1 MGRYRRYLIG
11 LAIAVVL
18 LGAYAAAGF
27 LAVPYYARR
36 SLHDFVRQHYGR
48 AVAMREIRFNPF
60 TLALDV
66 SGFSLPDADGQPL
79 LSFNRLHVGLR
90 LASLWRLAPS
100 FGEIILQQPYVR
112 AVIRAD
118 GALNLADLGKGFPS
132 APAKP
137 QPKSEPMRLF
147 IQRLAVISGTAAF
160 ADQDRT
166 RPFHAEFKPIA
177 FELRDFS
184 TTPRTGNG
192 YTLNAASPEG
202 ERLIWSGT
210 LRLEPVSSHGVF
222 EIADLQART
231 LWRYLRESL
240 SFEMGSGVIAIKG
253 DYDLASEGG
262 PLGLK
267 LNVHNILVTKLGLKP
282 NGAAENC
289 IDLGRIE
296 IAGTR
301 LDLNRHSVEVAKVQV
316 SGGDVKAW
324 MSEQGRLNLLEL
336 VAAPAP
342 TAAAA
347 PAVATSP
354 ASTGPSTPAW
364 RVSVPD
370 IAIAGVKVSAED
382 RQIKPAAA
390 LVLDPLNVHVA
401 GFNTSPDDTLDL
413 TLDSGVNSSGRINA
427 KARVTAKSGAV
438 SAHVEA
444 ADLSLQALQPYI
456 AQYTS
461 MTLLKGTLGAQLDI
475 ERGADGSLAVK
486 GKTRVAGLNTVD
498 NALKQDFVK
507 WKELLIA
514 DLSYR
519 SKPAGLRIGTVTALE
534 PYVRMVIAPDRTVNI
549 TKILTP
555 PGAAPGTPPAT
566 DKLAAADTTSAA
578 GSTPAS
584 GRAAAPVQTAA
595 TAEGAATPFPVSIG
609 TVRFIKGSA
618 DYSDLWI
625 KPSFA
630 VGIQTLEGT
639 VSGLSSDPKSR
650 AKVELNGKVD
660 RYSPVHIGGQ
670 INVLS
675 AQLYTDVTMS
685 MKDLDLTIVNP
696 YSGHF
701 AGYKIDKGKLS
712 VDVSYKV
719 EQRKLAA
726 QQHFVVHDLQLG
738 DRVESPDAV
747 HLPLKIAVALL
758 KDRNGVIDIN
768 LPMNGSLDDPTFSI
782 GPVIWKAFLNLIV
795 KAATAPFALLGH
807 LFGGGEHLNIV
818 EFAAGS
824 AELEPPA
831 KEQLA
836 SLVKALKERPQLK
849 LDVPIVFS
857 PGLDRPQMAAARLRE
872 ELLARVQKTG
882 AGKRHPDTAGEMTL
896 ADPEK
901 HFHLLVDQYKADL
914 GKDAQLPP
922 SALAVQ
928 AAKGKEAAPYDP
940 AIADLN
946 AALIDHIEVPDADL
960 EALGKQRAKAIQDA
974 LLSDG
979 QVDPSRV
986 FIVNAT
992 PKPDTGDKAKDSGD
1006 KVKDSGDKVKDS
1018 GDKAKD
1024 TGDKAKDG
1032 GDKVKVELAVK

>member
-18 LGAYAAAGF
+18 LGAYGAAGF

-36 SLHDFVRQHYGR
+36 GLQDFVRQHYGR
-48 AVAMREIRFNPF
+48 AVAMAEIRFNPF

-112 AVIRAD
+112 AVKRAD

-132 APAKP
+132 APAKA

-147 IQRLAVISGTAAF
+147 IRRLAVISGTAAF
-160 ADQDRT
+160 EDQDRT

-184 TTPRTGNG
+184 TTARTGNG

-202 ERLIWSGT
+202 ERLTWSGT

-240 SFEMGSGVIAIKG
+240 SFEMASGVIAIKG

-262 PLGLK
+262 PLALK
-267 LNVHNILVTKLGLKP
+267 LNVHNILVTRLGLKP

-296 IAGTR
+296 IADTR
-301 LDLNRHSVEVAKVQV
+301 LDLSRHSVDIAKVQL

-324 MSEQGRLNLLEL
+324 MSEQGRLNLLDL
-336 VAAPAP
+336 VAAP
-342 TAAAA
+342 AA

-354 ASTGPSTPAW
+354 ASTGASAPAW
-364 RVSVPD
+364 TVSVPD
-370 IAIAGVKVSAED
+370 IAIAAVKVSAED

-413 TLDSGVNSSGRINA
+413 TLDSGVNGSGRINA
-427 KARVTAKSGAV
+427 QARVTAKSGAV

-444 ADLSLQALQPYI
+444 ADLGLQALQPYI

-461 MTLLKGTLGAQLDI
+461 MTLLKGTLGAKFDI
-475 ERGADGSLAVK
+475 ERGEDGSLAVK
-486 GKTRVAGLNTVD
+486 GKTRVAGLSTVD

-534 PYVRMVIAPDRTVNI
+534 PYVRMIIAPDRTVNI
-549 TKILTP
+549 KNILTP
-555 PGAAPGTPPAT
+555 PGAASRTPPAT
-566 DKLAAADTTSAA
+566 DKLAAADASA
-578 GSTPAS
+578 
-584 GRAAAPVQTAA
+584 
-595 TAEGAATPFPVSIG
+595 GAATPLPVSIG
-609 TVRFIKGSA
+609 TVRFINGSA

-670 INVLS
+670 INLLS

-719 EQRKLAA
+719 EQRQLAA
-726 QQHFVVHDLQLG
+726 QQHFVVDELQLG

-758 KDRNGVIDIN
+758 KDRNGVIDID

-782 GPVIWKAFLNLIV
+782 GPIIWKAFVNLIV

-807 LFGGGEHLNIV
+807 LFGGGEHPNIV

-824 AELEPPA
+824 AELDPPA
-831 KEQLA
+831 REQLA

-857 PGLDRPQMAAARLRE
+857 PGLDRPQMAAARLRQ
-872 ELLARVQKTG
+872 ELLARAQNTRQGRK
-882 AGKRHPDTAGEMTL
+882 HPDTAGEMAL
-896 ADPEK
+896 SDPQK
-901 HFHLLVDQYKADL
+901 HFQLLVDQYQADL
-914 GKDAQLPP
+914 GKEAQLPP
-922 SALAVQ
+922 SAAALQ
-928 AAKGKEAAPYDP
+928 AAKAKETPAYEA

-946 AALIDHIEVPDADL
+946 AALINHIEVPDADL
-960 EALGKQRAKAIQDA
+960 EALGKQRAHAIQDA

-979 QVDPSRV
+979 QVDAARV
-986 FIVNAT
+986 FIVNAP
-992 PKPDTGDKAKDSGD
+992 PKPDS
-1006 KVKDSGDKVKDS
+1006 
-1018 GDKAKD
+1018 
-1024 TGDKAKDG
+1024 

>member
-18 LGAYAAAGF
+18 LGAYGAAGF

-36 SLHDFVRQHYGR
+36 GLQDFVRQHYGR
-48 AVAMREIRFNPF
+48 AVAMAEIRFNPF

-112 AVIRAD
+112 AVKRAD

-132 APAKP
+132 APAKA

-147 IQRLAVISGTAAF
+147 IRRLAVISGTAAF
-160 ADQDRT
+160 EDQDRT

-184 TTPRTGNG
+184 TTARTGNG

-202 ERLIWSGT
+202 ERLTWSGT

-240 SFEMGSGVIAIKG
+240 SFEMASGVIAIKG

-262 PLGLK
+262 ALALK
-267 LNVHNILVTKLGLKP
+267 LNVHNILVTRLGLKP

-296 IAGTR
+296 IADTR
-301 LDLNRHSVEVAKVQV
+301 LDLSRHSVDIAKVQL

-324 MSEQGRLNLLEL
+324 MSEQGRLNLLDL
-336 VAAPAP
+336 VAAPAAP
-342 TAAAA
+342 AAAI
-347 PAVATSP
+347 SP
-354 ASTGPSTPAW
+354 ASTGASAPAW
-364 RVSVPD
+364 TVSVPD
-370 IAIAGVKVSAED
+370 IAIAAVKVSAED

-390 LVLDPLNVHVA
+390 LVLDPLNVHVG

-413 TLDSGVNSSGRINA
+413 TLDSGVNGSGRINA
-427 KARVTAKSGAV
+427 QARVTTKSGAV

-444 ADLSLQALQPYI
+444 ADLGLQALQPYI

-461 MTLLKGTLGAQLDI
+461 MTLLKGTLGAKFDI
-475 ERGADGSLAVK
+475 ERGEDGSLAVK
-486 GKTRVAGLNTVD
+486 GKTRVAGLSTVD

-534 PYVRMVIAPDRTVNI
+534 PYVRMIIAPDRTVNI
-549 TKILTP
+549 KNILTP
-555 PGAAPGTPPAT
+555 PGAASRTPPAT
-566 DKLAAADTTSAA
+566 DKLAAADASA
-578 GSTPAS
+578 
-584 GRAAAPVQTAA
+584 
-595 TAEGAATPFPVSIG
+595 GAATPFPVSIG
-609 TVRFIKGSA
+609 TVRFINGSA

-670 INVLS
+670 INLLS

-719 EQRKLAA
+719 EQRQLAA
-726 QQHFVVHDLQLG
+726 QQHFVVDELQLG
-738 DRVESPDAV
+738 DRVDSPDAV

-758 KDRNGVIDIN
+758 KDRNGVIDID

-782 GPVIWKAFLNLIV
+782 GPIIWKAFVNLIV

-807 LFGGGEHLNIV
+807 LFGGGEHPNIV

-824 AELEPPA
+824 AELDPPA
-831 KEQLA
+831 REQLA

-857 PGLDRPQMAAARLRE
+857 PGLDRPQMAAARLRQ
-872 ELLARVQKTG
+872 ELLARAQNTRQGRK
-882 AGKRHPDTAGEMTL
+882 HPDTAGEMAL
-896 ADPEK
+896 SDPPK
-901 HFHLLVDQYKADL
+901 HFQLLVDQYQADL
-914 GKDAQLPP
+914 GKEAQLPP
-922 SALAVQ
+922 SAAALQ
-928 AAKGKEAAPYDP
+928 AAKAKETPAYET

-946 AALIDHIEVPDADL
+946 AALINHIEVPDADL
-960 EALGKQRAKAIQDA
+960 EALGKQRAQAIQDA

-979 QVDPSRV
+979 QVDAARV
-986 FIVNAT
+986 FIVNAP
-992 PKPDTGDKAKDSGD
+992 PKPDS
-1006 KVKDSGDKVKDS
+1006 
-1018 GDKAKD
+1018 
-1024 TGDKAKDG
+1024 

>member
-36 SLHDFVRQHYGR
+36 GLQDFVRQHYGR
-48 AVAMREIRFNPF
+48 AVAMGEIRFNPF

-66 SGFSLPDADGQPL
+66 RAFSLPDADGQPL
-79 LSFNRLHVGLR
+79 LSFNRLHVGLQ
-90 LASLWRLAPS
+90 LASLWRFAPS
-100 FGEIILQQPYVR
+100 FGEIILEQPYVR
-112 AVIRAD
+112 AAIRAD

-147 IQRLAVISGTAAF
+147 IRRLAVISGTAAF
-160 ADQDRT
+160 EDRT
-166 RPFHAEFKPIA
+166 RPFHAELKPIA

-184 TTPRTGNG
+184 TTARTGNG

-240 SFEMGSGVIAIKG
+240 SFEMASGVIAIKG

-296 IAGTR
+296 IADTR
-301 LDLNRHSVEVAKVQV
+301 LDMSRHSVDIAKVQV

-324 MSEQGRLNLLEL
+324 MSEQGRLNLLDL

-364 RVSVPD
+364 TVSVPD

-382 RQIKPAAA
+382 RQIKPAAT

-444 ADLSLQALQPYI
+444 ADLGLQALQPYI

-461 MTLLKGTLGAQLDI
+461 MTLLKGTLGAKLDI
-475 ERGADGSLAVK
+475 ERGADGSLAVR
-486 GKTRVAGLNTVD
+486 GKTRVAGLSTVD

-507 WKELLIA
+507 WKELLVA
-514 DLSYR
+514 DLTYR

-534 PYVRMVIAPDRTVNI
+534 PYVRMIIAPDRTVNI
-549 TKILTP
+549 KNILTP
-555 PGAAPGTPPAT
+555 PGAASKTPPAT
-566 DKLAAADTTSAA
+566 DKAADTTS
-578 GSTPAS
+578 P
-584 GRAAAPVQTAA
+584 APVQTAA
-595 TAEGAATPFPVSIG
+595 TAAGTATPFPMSIG
-609 TVRFIKGSA
+609 TVRFINGSA

-670 INVLS
+670 INLLS

-726 QQHFVVHDLQLG
+726 QQHFVVDELQLG

-782 GPVIWKAFLNLIV
+782 GPIIWKAFVNLIV

-824 AELEPPA
+824 AELDPPA

-857 PGLDRPQMAAARLRE
+857 PGLDRPQIAAARLRQ
-872 ELLARVQKTG
+872 ELLARAQNTRQ
-882 AGKRHPDTAGEMTL
+882 GKKHPDTAGEMAL
-896 ADPEK
+896 SDPEK
-901 HFHLLVDQYKADL
+901 HFQLLVDQYQADL
-914 GKDAQLPP
+914 GKEAQLPP
-922 SALAVQ
+922 SAAALQ
-928 AAKGKEAAPYDP
+928 AAKAKETPAYEA

-946 AALIDHIEVPDADL
+946 AALINHIEVPDADL
-960 EALGKQRAKAIQDA
+960 EALGKQRAQAIQDA

-979 QVDPSRV
+979 QVDAARV
-986 FIVNAT
+986 FIVNAP
-992 PKPDTGDKAKDSGD
+992 PKPDS
-1006 KVKDSGDKVKDS
+1006 
-1018 GDKAKD
+1018 
-1024 TGDKAKDG
+1024 
-1032 GDKVKVELAVK
+1032 GDKVKVELAVR

>member
-1 MGRYRRYLIG
+1 MGRYRRHLIG

-36 SLHDFVRQHYGR
+36 SLQDFVRQHYGR
-48 AVAMREIRFNPF
+48 AIVMGEIRFNPF

-66 SGFSLPDADGQPL
+66 RGFSLPDADGRPL
-79 LSFNRLHVGLR
+79 LSFSRLHVGLQ
-90 LASLWRLAPS
+90 LASLWRFAPS
-100 FGEIILQQPYVR
+100 FGEIILEQPYVR
-112 AVIRAD
+112 AAVRAD

-137 QPKSEPMRLF
+137 PPKSEPMRLF
-147 IQRLAVISGTAAF
+147 IRRLAVISGTVAF
-160 ADQDRT
+160 EDQDRT

-184 TTPRTGNG
+184 TTARTGNG

-240 SFEMGSGVIAIKG
+240 SFEMASGVIGIKG
-253 DYDLASEGG
+253 DYDLASEAG

-296 IAGTR
+296 IADTR
-301 LDLNRHSVEVAKVQV
+301 LDLSRHSVDIAKVQV

-324 MSEQGRLNLLEL
+324 MSEQGRLNLLDL
-336 VAAPAP
+336 VAAPAAPAAPGKALAQAGVP

-354 ASTGPSTPAW
+354 ASTGASTPAW
-364 RVSVPD
+364 TVSVPD
-370 IAIAGVKVSAED
+370 IAIAAVKVSAED

-390 LVLDPLNVHVA
+390 LVLDPLNVQVA

-413 TLDSGVNSSGRINA
+413 TLDSGVNSSGKINA

-444 ADLSLQALQPYI
+444 ADLGLPALQPYI

-461 MTLLKGTLGAQLDI
+461 MTLLKGTLGAKLDI

-486 GKTRVAGLNTVD
+486 GKTRVAGLSTVD

-514 DLSYR
+514 DLSYH

-534 PYVRMVIAPDRTVNI
+534 PYVRMIIAPDRTVNI
-549 TKILTP
+549 KNVLTA

-566 DKLAAADTTSAA
+566 DKPAAAD
-578 GSTPAS
+578 AS
-584 GRAAAPVQTAA
+584 GPRAAAPVQTAA
-595 TAEGAATPFPVSIG
+595 PAAGAATPFPVSIG
-609 TVRFIKGSA
+609 TVRFINGSA

-719 EQRKLAA
+719 EQRQLTA
-726 QQHFVVHDLQLG
+726 QQHFVVDELQLG

-782 GPVIWKAFLNLIV
+782 GPIIWKAFINLIV

-824 AELEPPA
+824 ADLDPPA
-831 KEQLA
+831 REQLA

-857 PGLDRPQMAAARLRE
+857 PGVDRPQMAAARLRQ
-872 ELLARVQKTG
+872 ELLARAQNTHQ
-882 AGKRHPDTAGEMTL
+882 GKKHPDAGELAL
-896 ADPEK
+896 ADPDR
-901 HFHLLVDQYKADL
+901 HFHLLLDQYQADL
-914 GKDAQLPP
+914 GKEAQLPP
-922 SALAVQ
+922 SAAALQ
-928 AAKGKEAAPYDP
+928 AAKAKETPAYEA

-946 AALIDHIEVPDADL
+946 AALINHIEVPDADL
-960 EALGKQRAKAIQDA
+960 EALGKQRAQAIQDA

-979 QVDPSRV
+979 QVDATRV
-986 FIVNAT
+986 FIVNAP
-992 PKPDTGDKAKDSGD
+992 PKPDSGD
-1006 KVKDSGDKVKDS
+1006 KI
-1018 GDKAKD
+1018 
-1024 TGDKAKDG
+1024 
-1032 GDKVKVELAVK
+1032 KVELAVK

>member
-1 MGRYRRYLIG
+1 MGRYRRHLIG

-36 SLHDFVRQHYGR
+36 GLQDFVRQHYGR
-48 AVAMREIRFNPF
+48 TVAIGEIRFNPF

-79 LSFNRLHVGLR
+79 LSFNRLHVSLQ
-90 LASLWRLAPS
+90 LASLWRFAPS
-100 FGEIILQQPYVR
+100 FGAIILEQPYVR

-118 GALNLADLGKGFPS
+118 GALNLADLGKGFPG

-147 IQRLAVISGTAAF
+147 IRRLAVISGTAAF
-160 ADQDRT
+160 EDRT

-184 TTPRTGNG
+184 TTARTGND

-202 ERLIWSGT
+202 ERLIWNGT

-240 SFEMGSGVIAIKG
+240 SFEIASGVIAIKG
-253 DYDLASEGG
+253 DYDLGSEGG

-267 LNVHNILVTKLGLKP
+267 LNVHDILVTKLGLKP

-296 IAGTR
+296 IADTR
-301 LDLNRHSVEVAKVQV
+301 VDMSRQSVDVAKVQL

-324 MSEQGRLNLLEL
+324 MSEQGRLNLLDL
-336 VAAPAP
+336 VAAPAAP
-342 TAAAA
+342 AAA
-347 PAVATSP
+347 TSQP
-354 ASTGPSTPAW
+354 GTGASTPAW
-364 RVSVPD
+364 TVSVPD
-370 IAIAGVKVSAED
+370 IAIEGVKVSAED
-382 RQIKPAAA
+382 RQTKPAAA
-390 LVLDPLNVHVA
+390 LVLDPLTIHVA

-427 KARVTAKSGAV
+427 KAQVTAKSGAV

-444 ADLSLQALQPYI
+444 ADLGLQALQPYI

-461 MTLLKGTLGAQLDI
+461 MTLLKGTLGAKLDI

-486 GKTRVAGLNTVD
+486 GKTRVAGLSTVD
-498 NALKQDFVK
+498 NALQQDFVK

-534 PYVRMVIAPDRTVNI
+534 PYVRMIIAPDRTVNI
-549 TKILTP
+549 KNVLTP
-555 PGAAPGTPPAT
+555 PGAASRTPAAT
-566 DKLAAADTTSAA
+566 DNLVAADAAA
-578 GSTPAS
+578 S
-584 GRAAAPVQTAA
+584 GRRAAAPVQTAA
-595 TAEGAATPFPVSIG
+595 TAAGGAAPPFPMSIG
-609 TVRFIKGSA
+609 TVRFVNGSA

-670 INVLS
+670 INLLS

-701 AGYKIDKGKLS
+701 AGYKIDNGKLS
-712 VDVSYKV
+712 VDVSYKI
-719 EQRKLAA
+719 EQRQLAA
-726 QQHFVVHDLQLG
+726 QQHFVVDELQLG
-738 DRVESPDAV
+738 ERVESPDAV

-782 GPVIWKAFLNLIV
+782 GPIIWKAFVNLIV

-824 AELEPPA
+824 AELDPPA
-831 KEQLA
+831 REQLA

-857 PGLDRPQMAAARLRE
+857 PGLDRPQMAAARLRQ
-872 ELLARVQKTG
+872 ELLARAQNTRQ
-882 AGKRHPDTAGEMTL
+882 GKKHPDTAGELAL
-896 ADPEK
+896 ADPER
-901 HFHLLVDQYKADL
+901 HFHLLLDQYQADL
-914 GKDAQLPP
+914 GKEAQPPP
-922 SALAVQ
+922 SAAALQ
-928 AAKGKEAAPYDP
+928 AAKAKETPAYEA

-946 AALIDHIEVPDADL
+946 AALINHIEVPDADL
-960 EALGKQRAKAIQDA
+960 EALGKQRAQAIQDA

-979 QVDPSRV
+979 QVDAARV
-986 FIVNAT
+986 FIVNAP
-992 PKPDTGDKAKDSGD
+992 PKPDS
-1006 KVKDSGDKVKDS
+1006 
-1018 GDKAKD
+1018 
-1024 TGDKAKDG
+1024 

>member
-1 MGRYRRYLIG
+1 MGRYRRHLIG

-36 SLHDFVRQHYGR
+36 SLQDFVRQHYGR
-48 AVAMREIRFNPF
+48 AIVMGEIRFNPF

-66 SGFSLPDADGQPL
+66 RGFSLPDADGQPL
-79 LSFNRLHVGLR
+79 LSFSRLHVGLQ
-90 LASLWRLAPS
+90 LASLWRFAPS
-100 FGEIILQQPYVR
+100 FGEIILEQPYVR
-112 AVIRAD
+112 AAVRAD

-137 QPKSEPMRLF
+137 PPKSEPMRLF
-147 IQRLAVISGTAAF
+147 IRRLAVISGTVAF
-160 ADQDRT
+160 EDQDRT

-184 TTPRTGNG
+184 TTARTGNG

-240 SFEMGSGVIAIKG
+240 SFEMASGVIGIKG
-253 DYDLASEGG
+253 DYDLASQGG

-267 LNVHNILVTKLGLKP
+267 LNVRNILVTKLGLKP

-296 IAGTR
+296 IADTR
-301 LDLNRHSVEVAKVQV
+301 LDLSRHSVDIAKVQV

-324 MSEQGRLNLLEL
+324 MSEQGRLNLLDL
-336 VAAPAP
+336 VAAPAAPAAPGTAPAQAGAP

-347 PAVATSP
+347 PATATW
-354 ASTGPSTPAW
+354 T
-364 RVSVPD
+364 VSVPD
-370 IAIAGVKVSAED
+370 IAIAAVKVSAED

-390 LVLDPLNVHVA
+390 LVLDPLNVQVA

-413 TLDSGVNSSGRINA
+413 TLDSGVNSSGKINA

-444 ADLSLQALQPYI
+444 ADLGLPALQPYI

-461 MTLLKGTLGAQLDI
+461 MTLLKGTLGAKLDI

-486 GKTRVAGLNTVD
+486 GKTRVAGLSTVD

-514 DLSYR
+514 DLSYH

-534 PYVRMVIAPDRTVNI
+534 PYVRMIIAPDRTVNI
-549 TKILTP
+549 KNVLTP

-566 DKLAAADTTSAA
+566 DKPAAAD
-578 GSTPAS
+578 AS
-584 GRAAAPVQTAA
+584 GPRAAAPVQTAA
-595 TAEGAATPFPVSIG
+595 PAAGAATPFPVSVG
-609 TVRFIKGSA
+609 TVRFINGSA

-719 EQRKLAA
+719 EQRQLAA
-726 QQHFVVHDLQLG
+726 QQHFVVDELQLG

-782 GPVIWKAFLNLIV
+782 GPIIWKAFINLIV

-824 AELEPPA
+824 ADLDPPA
-831 KEQLA
+831 REQLA

-857 PGLDRPQMAAARLRE
+857 PGVDRPQMAAARLRQ
-872 ELLARVQKTG
+872 ELLARAQNTHQ
-882 AGKRHPDTAGEMTL
+882 GKKHPDAGELAL
-896 ADPEK
+896 ADPDR
-901 HFHLLVDQYKADL
+901 HFHLLLDQYQADL
-914 GKDAQLPP
+914 GKEAQLPP
-922 SALAVQ
+922 SAAALQ
-928 AAKGKEAAPYDP
+928 AAKAKETPAYEA

-946 AALIDHIEVPDADL
+946 AALINHIEVPDADL
-960 EALGKQRAKAIQDA
+960 EALGKQRAQAIQDA

-979 QVDPSRV
+979 QVDATRV
-986 FIVNAT
+986 FIVNAP
-992 PKPDTGDKAKDSGD
+992 PKPDS
-1006 KVKDSGDKVKDS
+1006 
-1018 GDKAKD
+1018 
-1024 TGDKAKDG
+1024 

>member
-36 SLHDFVRQHYGR
+36 GLQDFVRQHYGR

-66 SGFSLPDADGQPL
+66 SGFSLPDADGHPL
-79 LSFNRLHVGLR
+79 LSFNRLHVSLQ
-90 LASLWRLAPS
+90 LASLWRFAPS
-100 FGEIILQQPYVR
+100 FGEIILEQPYVR
-112 AVIRAD
+112 AAIRAD

-147 IQRLAVISGTAAF
+147 IRRLAVISGTVAF
-160 ADQDRT
+160 EDQDRT

-184 TTPRTGNG
+184 TTARTGNG

-210 LRLEPVSSHGVF
+210 VHLEPVSSHGVF

-240 SFEMGSGVIAIKG
+240 SFEMASGVIAIKG
-253 DYDLASEGG
+253 DYDLASAGG

-282 NGAAENC
+282 NGAAGNC

-296 IAGTR
+296 IADTR
-301 LDLNRHSVEVAKVQV
+301 LDLSRHSVDIAKVQV

-324 MSEQGRLNLLEL
+324 MSEQGRLNLLDL
-336 VAAPAP
+336 VAAPAAPAAQGTAPAQAGAP
-342 TAAAA
+342 TAAAE

-354 ASTGPSTPAW
+354 ASTGASTPAW
-364 RVSVPD
+364 TVSVPD

-390 LVLDPLNVHVA
+390 LVLEPLNVHVA

-427 KARVTAKSGAV
+427 SARVTAKSGAV

-444 ADLSLQALQPYI
+444 ADLGLQALQPYL

-461 MTLLKGTLGAQLDI
+461 MTLLKGTLGAKLDI

-486 GKTRVAGLNTVD
+486 GKTRVAGLSTVD

-514 DLSYR
+514 DLTYR

-534 PYVRMVIAPDRTVNI
+534 PYVRMIIAPDRTVNI
-549 TKILTP
+549 TNILTP
-555 PGAAPGTPPAT
+555 PGAAPRTPPAT
-566 DKLAAADTTSAA
+566 DKAADTT
-578 GSTPAS
+578 PS
-584 GRAAAPVQTAA
+584 GPRVAAPVQTAA
-595 TAEGAATPFPVSIG
+595 PAAGAATPFPVSIA
-609 TVRFIKGSA
+609 TVRFIHGSA

-675 AQLYTDVTMS
+675 AQLYTDVTIS

-726 QQHFVVHDLQLG
+726 QQHFVVDDLQLG

-782 GPVIWKAFLNLIV
+782 GPIIWKAFINLIV

-824 AELEPPA
+824 AELDPPA

-857 PGLDRPQMAAARLRE
+857 PGLDRPQMAAARLRQ
-872 ELLARVQKTG
+872 ELLARAQDTRQ
-882 AGKRHPDTAGEMTL
+882 GKKHPDAGELAL
-896 ADPEK
+896 ADPDR
-901 HFHLLVDQYKADL
+901 HFHLLLDQYQADL
-914 GKDAQLPP
+914 GKDKEAQLPP
-922 SALAVQ
+922 SAAALQ
-928 AAKGKEAAPYDP
+928 AAKPKETTAYEP

-946 AALIDHIEVPDADL
+946 AALINHIEVPDADL
-960 EALGKQRAKAIQDA
+960 EALGKQRAQAIQDA

-979 QVDPSRV
+979 QVEPTRV
-986 FIVNAT
+986 FIVNAP
-992 PKPDTGDKAKDSGD
+992 PKPDS
-1006 KVKDSGDKVKDS
+1006 
-1018 GDKAKD
+1018 
-1024 TGDKAKDG
+1024 

>member
-1 MGRYRRYLIG
+1 MGRYRRHLIG

-36 SLHDFVRQHYGR
+36 SLQDFVRQHYGR
-48 AVAMREIRFNPF
+48 AIVMAEIRFNPF

-66 SGFSLPDADGQPL
+66 RGFSLPDADGRPL
-79 LSFNRLHVGLR
+79 LSFSRLHVGLQ
-90 LASLWRLAPS
+90 LASLWRFAPS
-100 FGEIILQQPYVR
+100 FGEIILEQPYVR
-112 AVIRAD
+112 AAVRAD

-137 QPKSEPMRLF
+137 PPKSEPMRLF
-147 IQRLAVISGTAAF
+147 IRRLAVISGTVAF
-160 ADQDRT
+160 EDQDRT

-184 TTPRTGNG
+184 TTAGTGNG

-240 SFEMGSGVIAIKG
+240 SFEMASGVIGIKG
-253 DYDLASEGG
+253 DYDLASQGG

-296 IAGTR
+296 IADTR
-301 LDLNRHSVEVAKVQV
+301 LDLSRHSVDIAKVQV

-324 MSEQGRLNLLEL
+324 MSEQGRLNLLDL
-336 VAAPAP
+336 VAAPAAPAAPGTAPAQAGAP

-347 PAVATSP
+347 PATATW
-354 ASTGPSTPAW
+354 T
-364 RVSVPD
+364 VSVPD
-370 IAIAGVKVSAED
+370 IAIAAVKVSAED

-390 LVLDPLNVHVA
+390 LVLDPLNVQVA

-413 TLDSGVNSSGRINA
+413 TLDSRVNSSGKINA

-444 ADLSLQALQPYI
+444 ADLGLPALQPYI

-461 MTLLKGTLGAQLDI
+461 MTLLKGTLGAKLDI

-486 GKTRVAGLNTVD
+486 GKTRVAGLSTVD

-514 DLSYR
+514 DLSYH

-534 PYVRMVIAPDRTVNI
+534 PYVRMIIAPDRTVNI
-549 TKILTP
+549 KNVLTP

-566 DKLAAADTTSAA
+566 DKPAAAD
-578 GSTPAS
+578 AS
-584 GRAAAPVQTAA
+584 GPRAAAPVQTAA
-595 TAEGAATPFPVSIG
+595 PAAGAATPFPVSIG
-609 TVRFIKGSA
+609 TVRFINGSA

-719 EQRKLAA
+719 EQRQLAA
-726 QQHFVVHDLQLG
+726 QQHFVVDELQLG

-782 GPVIWKAFLNLIV
+782 GPIIWKAFINLIV

-824 AELEPPA
+824 ADLDPPA
-831 KEQLA
+831 REQLA

-857 PGLDRPQMAAARLRE
+857 PGVDRPQMAAARLRQ
-872 ELLARVQKTG
+872 ELLARAQNTHQ
-882 AGKRHPDTAGEMTL
+882 GKKHPDAGELAL
-896 ADPEK
+896 ADPDR
-901 HFHLLVDQYKADL
+901 HFHLLLDQYQADL
-914 GKDAQLPP
+914 GKEAQLPP
-922 SALAVQ
+922 SAAALQ
-928 AAKGKEAAPYDP
+928 AAKAKETPAYEA

-946 AALIDHIEVPDADL
+946 AALINHIEVPDADL
-960 EALGKQRAKAIQDA
+960 EALGKQRAQAIQDA

-979 QVDPSRV
+979 QVDATRV
-986 FIVNAT
+986 FIVNAP
-992 PKPDTGDKAKDSGD
+992 PKPDSGD
-1006 KVKDSGDKVKDS
+1006 R
-1018 GDKAKD
+1018 
-1024 TGDKAKDG
+1024 
-1032 GDKVKVELAVK
+1032 VKVELAVK